1 MREKPSG
8 TIRISA
14 TENAASSV
22 LLPRLEKLL
31 EEYPDIRVEVVVD
44 YGLTDIVA
52 AQCDAGIRSGETV
65 AQGMI
70 AVPIAPPIRM
80 AVVGAPSY
88 FGRHPPPMRPQD
100 LTAHNCISL
109 RLPTH
114 GGLYVWEFEK
124 KKRELRVRVAGQL
137 IFNSASL
144 MLQAALAGLGLAFL
158 TEQQVQA
165 HLADGRLLR
174 VLEDWCEPFSGYH
187 LYYPSRRQPTPAF
200 ALVVEALRYRS

>member
-1 MREKPSG
+1 M
-8 TIRISA
+8 
-14 TENAASSV
+14 
-22 LLPRLEKLL
+22 
-31 EEYPDIRVEVVVD
+31 
-44 YGLTDIVA
+44 
-52 AQCDAGIRSGETV
+52 

-88 FGRHPPPMRPQD
+88 FARHPPPRRPQD

-144 MLQAALAGLGLAFL
+144 MLHAALAGLGLAFL

-165 HLADGRLLR
+165 HLADGRLVR
-174 VLEDWCEPFSGYH
+174 VLEDWCEPFPGYH

-200 ALVVEALRYRS
+200 ALLVGALRYRG